1 MRHKSVLAAA
11 LVVSVAGLICI
22 AQAAQTR
29 AQTDA
34 PKTPTFGSSLKRPKA
49 GAAARPNE
57 RADPKAAEDKSAEEI
72 ITVDTS
78 LVLLDVLVTDAGG
91 AKPVAGLTKDDF
103 RITEDGRAQE
113 LSFFALGDDAR
124 RLPRSIVLIFDRSGS
139 QLAYLEASVEAAK
152 KLVNQLAP
160 TDEMAIVTD
169 DVHLAVGFTK
179 DKKKLKQTLDSLK
192 RWTLEGYHTRS
203 MQFSALLATLRE
215 LVDAEKRRPIIIFQT
230 DGDEVARLGG
240 WPNLAGGQAAT
251 LGYDMNDVYAEAEKS
266 RAKIYTVVPNDRLI
280 GFPEEEA
287 IRRARLMLEKQQAAR
302 AKIGDMWYGYR
313 RLPPKPSGNGQTSF
327 SVPQG
332 PLAELREKMAR
343 LSAETFVQGQIAA
356 DRVAELTGGWTSFL
370 GKPEQADDIYGR
382 ILADINSRYVL
393 GYYPANKE
401 ADGTLRRVR
410 VEVRGH
416 PEYTVQ
422 GRRSYYAVPRR

>member
-1 MRHKSVLAAA
+1 MRHKSIIAAA
-11 LVVSVAGLICI
+11 FAVSVAGLICV
-22 AQAAQTR
+22 APAARIR

-34 PKTPTFGSSLKRPKA
+34 PRAPAFGSSLKRPRA
-49 GAAARPNE
+49 GASGRANE
-57 RADPKAAEDKSAEEI
+57 RPDPKAADKSSEEI

-78 LVLLDVLVTDAGG
+78 LVLLDVLVTDASGK
-91 AKPVAGLTKDDF
+91 KPVTGLTRDDF

-113 LSFFALGDDAR
+113 VSFFALGDDAR

-139 QLAYLEASVEAAK
+139 QLAYLEASAEAAK

-169 DVHLAVGFTK
+169 DVQLAVGFTG
-179 DKKKLKQTLDSLK
+179 DKKRLRQTLDSLK
-192 RWTLEGYHTRS
+192 KLTLEGYHTRS

-215 LVDAEKRRPIIIFQT
+215 LVDARARRPIIIFQT
-230 DGDEVARLGG
+230 DGDEVERLGKL
-240 WPNLAGGQAAT
+240 PHAAWQQSRPSDY
-251 LGYDMNDVYAEAEKS
+251 GMDDVYSEAEKS

-280 GFPEEEA
+280 GFPEEETN
-287 IRRARLMLEKQQAAR
+287 RRARIMLDKQRAAR
-302 AKIGDMWYGYR
+302 EKNGDMWYGYR
-313 RLPPKPSGNGQTSF
+313 RLPPKESNGPAAF
-327 SVPQG
+327 AVPEG
-332 PLAELREKMAR
+332 LLSELPEKMAR
-343 LSAETFVQGQIAA
+343 RAADIFVQGQIAA

-370 GKPEQADDIYGR
+370 EKPEQADEIYGR

-393 GYYPANKE
+393 GYYPSNKE

-416 PEYTVQ
+416 PEYAVQ
-422 GRRSYYAVPRR
+422 GRRSYYAVPR